1 MTRLPRIAIALLVV
15 QLLQLLVPGAAAAC
29 SRVAAAV
36 GVETHASGE
45 HAGHGAPTDGQPG
58 GEQGEREMPG
68 HCAVAPACAVAAV
81 TDAAVSIAHP
91 LPVSAAVLRASDER
105 LPRSPVSA
113 PEPPPPRG

>member
-1 MTRLPRIAIALLVV
+1 MTRLSRIALALLVV
-15 QLLQLLVPGAAAAC
+15 QLLQLLVPGTAAAC
-29 SRVAAAV
+29 SRAVAGA

-45 HAGHGAPTDGQPG
+45 HAGHGAPTDGRPG
-58 GEQGEREMPG
+58 EEHGDREMPG
-68 HCAVAPACAVAAV
+68 HCAVAPACAGVAA

-91 LPVSAAVLRASDER
+91 LPVSAAALRASDER

>member
-29 SRVAAAV
+29 ARAVAAV

-45 HAGHGAPTDGQPG
+45 HAGHGAPTEGQPG
-58 GEQGEREMPG
+58 GEHGEREMPG
-68 HCAVAPACAVAAV
+68 HCAVAPACAGAAV
-81 TDAAVSIAHP
+81 TDAAVSAAHA
-91 LPVSAAVLRASDER
+91 LPASTEALHASDER
-105 LPRSPVSA
+105 LPRSTVSA

>member
-1 MTRLPRIAIALLVV
+1 VTRLPRIALALLVV

-29 SRVAAAV
+29 SRVAAAT
-36 GVETHASGE
+36 GVETHAAGE

-58 GEQGEREMPG
+58 GERGEREMPG
-68 HCAVAPACAVAAV
+68 HCAVAPACAGVAATNAV
-81 TDAAVSIAHP
+81 VSIAHA
-91 LPVSAAVLRASDER
+91 LPASAAVLRIADER